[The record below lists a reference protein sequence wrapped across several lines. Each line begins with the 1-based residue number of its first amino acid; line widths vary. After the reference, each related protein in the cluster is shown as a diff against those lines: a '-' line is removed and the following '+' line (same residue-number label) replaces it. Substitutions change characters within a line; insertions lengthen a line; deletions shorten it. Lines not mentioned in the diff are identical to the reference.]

1 MMKGTQKCS
10 SSDADSDS
18 DTDQSSS
25 SAGSDSNLGDQLEEG
40 NVMKTGSRPLYS
52 LREALEQN

>member
-1 MMKGTQKCS
+1 MIKKMIKATQKCS

-18 DTDQSSS
+18 DSDQSSS
-25 SAGSDSNLGDQLEEG
+25 SGSDSGDQLDEG

-52 LREALEQN
+52 LREAL